1 MNQRTFLGLTHNPF
15 EPPRNGFFPGAD
27 RNTHLEHLRH
37 LSQWSRRILAVTG
50 PAGIGKTSIFKELSN
65 NLESGIRGARLSGS
79 VITSERQVVTGILQG
94 FGIAADFDAHLDD
107 LCLLI
112 GQHTREQS
120 GSDLMCM
127 AMVDDAHLLD
137 AQAVQRLV
145 NLVAQSHM
153 RLVMFAQPEVVSD
166 LDRAA
171 KRYEVEWFE
180 IRLTGFPPVDVREY
194 IEWRFQQAEYRGR
207 LPFTDDQVVK
217 IAAKSHGNPGDIDR
231 LANKLLVELES
242 GEFRQRDGFPVSH
255 VSLALLLMMAVG
267 LTYLYVRD
275 DIDVPRTILELV
287 GLYEEGAEAEIEPP
301 PDHTLDSTEHDPE
314 PIFVDA
320 VVDQSRDDEAI
331 DLDALDDNPVDD
343 TPAEEALEDDA
354 VAQGTH
360 AEIPLKEPEIAAD
373 NVAAAPPDVPPSIG
387 TSVEDSVSADNS
399 VIPIEESVALAP
411 SAPAKSPESDIQPEG
426 FRSAS
431 WLLQQAP
438 QRFTLQMASLSSMA
452 RAVSFV
458 ERQPDPEAFAIYRA
472 VRGERA
478 LYVVTYGVYSDRAA
492 ASRAADQLTGELAG
506 MQPWIRELSLVQE
519 AVREG
524 MAAES
529 N

>member
-27 RNTHLEHLRH
+27 RDTHLEHLRH

-137 AQAVQRLV
+137 SQAVQRLV
-145 NLVAQSHM
+145 KLVAQSHM

-180 IRLTGFPPVDVREY
+180 IRLTGFPQVEVREY

-207 LPFTDDQVVK
+207 LPFTDEQVVK
-217 IAAKSHGNPGDIDR
+217 IAAKSHGNPGEIDR
-231 LANKLLVELES
+231 LAHKLLVELES

-255 VSLALLLMMAVG
+255 VMLALLLVMAVG

-275 DIDVPRTILELV
+275 DINVPRTILEFV
-287 GLYEEGAEAEIEPP
+287 GLYEEGTEVEIAPP
-301 PDHTLDSTEHDPE
+301 PELDPDPV
-314 PIFVDA
+314 FVDA
-320 VVDQSRDDEAI
+320 VVDQRPDDEAI
-331 DLDALDDNPVDD
+331 DGDALDDSPIDEI
-343 TPAEEALEDDA
+343 PAEEALPDDSPAQEA
-354 VAQGTH
+354 V
-360 AEIPLKEPEIAAD
+360 AEIPLKESEIAAD
-373 NVAAAPPDVPPSIG
+373 TVAAAQPDVPSSTEI
-387 TSVEDSVSADNS
+387 SVEDAVPADNA
-399 VIPIEESVALAP
+399 VIPIEESVAIAP
-411 SAPAKSPESDIQPEG
+411 PAPTREPESDIQLEG

-431 WLLQQAP
+431 WLLRQEP
-438 QRFTLQMASLSSMA
+438 ERFTLQMVSVSSME

-458 ERQPDPEAFAIYRA
+458 ERQPDQEAFAIYRA
-472 VRGERA
+472 VRGGRE
-478 LYVVTYGVYSDRAA
+478 LYVVTYGVYADRAA
-492 ASRAADQLTGELAG
+492 ATRAAGQLTGELAG
-506 MQPWIRELSLVQE
+506 MQPWIRGLSLVQE

-524 MAAES
+524 MAAEP